1 MFNDW
6 KQKWQLV
13 INEFM
18 NKNSYKI
25 INNIQQD
32 YNDKIKNLEQ
42 KYEQQINFLLEQNK
56 KLIERLDKH
65 GKTLSKLNAKIQI
78 KAEITDIK
86 KIKSEIIEETGI
98 KKQVKIQ
105 EDFRLLRFDWN
116 EFKKQEIKKLNS
128 LPFQVKLEME
138 LSEIITIIVKE
149 TKEHMDL
156 NTFREK
162 ILNLFLKK
170 YSINE
175 IDFEILKQNMSH
187 TSSSN
192 LYLKTSKIWNLY
204 RHNAL

>member
-1 MFNDW
+1 MFNNW
-6 KQKWQLV
+6 KQKCQLV

-25 INNIQQD
+25 INNIQED

-42 KYEQQINFLLEQNK
+42 KYEYQLEQNK

-116 EFKKQEIKKLNS
+116 EFKKS
-128 LPFQVKLEME
+128 LPIHIQIEMNME
-138 LSEIITIIVKE
+138 
-149 TKEHMDL
+149 
-156 NTFREK
+156 
-162 ILNLFLKK
+162 NLFK
-170 YSINE
+170 E
-175 IDFEILKQNMSH
+175 F
-187 TSSSN
+187 
-192 LYLKTSKIWNLY
+192 LKTSEYKYKLRENFTNDNGLFQSFVPFIQRKLNYNNLNEIQQKRINDCLGNPTLIHGFKPY
-204 RHNAL
+204 FWKYFNELKNN